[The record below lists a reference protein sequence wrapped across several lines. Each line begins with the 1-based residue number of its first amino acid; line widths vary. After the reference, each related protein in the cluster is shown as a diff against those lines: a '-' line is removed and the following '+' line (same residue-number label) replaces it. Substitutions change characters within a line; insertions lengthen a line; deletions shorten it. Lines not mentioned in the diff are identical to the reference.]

1 MCIKKITDGLDYLGG
16 PFSVTFGPGAN
27 DRQCIDI
34 TLLGDNI
41 VEVTETFT
49 AAIVISSEDSG
60 FVQLGVPPTTLVNI
74 IDDNSKLP

>member
-1 MCIKKITDGLDYLGG
+1 MLLHIIVDRLDYVGG

-34 TLLGDNI
+34 SLLGDDI

-60 FVQLGVPPTTLVNI
+60 FVQLGDPPTTLVNI
-74 IDDNSKLP
+74 IDNDSKF

>member
-1 MCIKKITDGLDYLGG
+1 M
-16 PFSVTFGPGAN
+16 TFGPGAN

-34 TLLGDNI
+34 TLLGDDI

-49 AAIVISSEDSG
+49 AAIVISTEDSG

-74 IDDNSKLP
+74 IDGDSKL

>member
-1 MCIKKITDGLDYLGG
+1 MSSDGLDYLGG

-34 TLLGDNI
+34 TLLGDDI

-49 AAIVISSEDSG
+49 AAIVISTEDSG

-74 IDDNSKLP
+74 IDGDSKL